1 MSKNII
7 NINERRAE
15 GENEVPDV
23 KMILP
28 DGVYEDA
35 NWRDDVDV
43 AEDETEEATSQRETD
58 YQIFGNEVDEVE
70 YESKSDIS
78 PEAKNRIIA
87 FNRARLGD
95 AGKKF
100 LGFVERKVA

>member
-7 NINERRAE
+7 NINERRVE

-23 KMILP
+23 EMILP

-35 NWRDDVDV
+35 NWRDDIDV
-43 AEDETEEATSQRETD
+43 AEDETEEATSQIETD
-58 YQIFGNEVDEVE
+58 YLTFDNEEG
-70 YESKSDIS
+70 YKSKSDIS
-78 PEAKNRIIA
+78 PEAKNKIIA
-87 FNRARLGD
+87 FDRARLED

-100 LGFVERKVA
+100 LGFVERKAA